1 MSEGKEKIRIL
12 RIINRFN
19 LGGPTFNVAYLTRYL
34 EHPFETKLVGGL
46 KDESE
51 ASSEFILQRLEIEP
65 IIISEMKRSVSP
77 AHDLKAYR
85 EIEAIIQAYR
95 PHILHT
101 HASKAGT
108 LGRLAAHRN
117 GVPII
122 LHTFHGHVFH
132 SYFNTFTT
140 YVYKRIERYLAKRS
154 TRIIAISD
162 IQRYELGALHRIAR
176 QEKIEVIPLGF
187 DLRRFQE
194 DQAQKREAFRTQ
206 YELTDEHVAIGVI
219 GRLVPIKNHH
229 MFIDAIYSL
238 SKTHPQARFF
248 IVGGGELD
256 ADLRGYCEKIGL
268 GYTWME
274 PPTQDAPL
282 AFTSWIKEVDIAIAG
297 LDVVA
302 LTSLNEGTP
311 VSLIE
316 AQAAEKPVVSTRV
329 GGIEDI
335 VVEGGSALLCEV
347 GDTRRMVV
355 HLQRLIEDP
364 TRRHAM
370 GKVGKAHVVEQ
381 YSFNRLVEDMK
392 NLYHTLLREKGIL

>member
-1 MSEGKEKIRIL
+1 M
-12 RIINRFN
+12 
-19 LGGPTFNVAYLTRYL
+19 
-34 EHPFETKLVGGL
+34 
-46 KDESE
+46 
-51 ASSEFILQRLEIEP
+51 
-65 IIISEMKRSVSP
+65 
-77 AHDLKAYR
+77 
-85 EIEAIIQAYR
+85 
-95 PHILHT
+95 
-101 HASKAGT
+101 
-108 LGRLAAHRN
+108 
-117 GVPII
+117 
-122 LHTFHGHVFH
+122 
-132 SYFNTFTT
+132 
-140 YVYKRIERYLAKRS
+140 YKRIERYLAKRS

-364 TRRHAM
+364 RRRHAM

-392 NLYHTLLREKGIL
+392 NLYHNLLREKGIL